1 MPLDPNVPYQ
11 MAAAILSAIAQ
22 LIGLRNNLTNGAGSE
37 KQRKALAPVIDALPD
52 KAKSTLN
59 EFVERI
65 DKFETSLRK
74 AGVDLNHTPN
84 SLQSEV
90 SFLRRRWYQLPKDFD
105 AHIAA
110 LSTELEHY
118 FDDVIAVLN
127 CCGGEELLSFGLA
140 QEYSMMLEKQINPT
154 KPMKEILGAL
164 KGNAQDLLAQLRDKT

>member
-1 MPLDPNVPYQ
+1 MPIDPNLPYQ
-11 MAAAILSAIAQ
+11 MGASILGAIAQ
-22 LIGLRNNLTNGAGSE
+22 LIALRNNIVNGAGSE
-37 KQRKALAPVIDALPD
+37 KQRKALAPVIDALPG

-65 DKFETSLRK
+65 DKFEASLRK

-84 SLQSEV
+84 SLQTEV
-90 SFLRRRWYQLPKDFD
+90 SYLRRRWYQLPKDFN

-140 QEYSMMLEKQINPT
+140 QEYSGKLGEQINPT
-154 KPMKEILGAL
+154 KPMKEILGRL
-164 KGNAQDLLAQLRDKT
+164 KSSAQDLLAQLRDQT